1 VQELIAKVIPLIR
14 GTWRYRWVAL
24 ATMWVVALLGW
35 FVVAKLPDTYEA
47 RATVYVDTDSM
58 LRPLLRGMTV
68 EFDVGEKLGLM
79 ARQLLSRANLDK
91 VARQALVE
99 GRPLSDSEVNDLIGL
114 LERQIHLGQTHAV
127 RPSRP
132 APPDLYTIHFRDSD
146 PERAER
152 VVSALLNTFVQDTIG
167 DTRARSDMAQRFL
180 DDQISDYERRLVE
193 AETRL
198 QQYRREHIDMLPE
211 QGASYYQRLQ
221 TARQN
226 LEQVQLQMREAEYRR
241 NELTR
246 QLEGTPAGQRAV
258 GADGAPVQTPTEQR
272 LLTQQ
277 QRLDELLLRYTEE
290 HPDVAETRRSIEEL
304 ERQRDAELEL
314 VRSGAASAGTTTN
327 PLHQQLQLSLG
338 EVEAELA
345 ALRVRRDEFRSRE
358 SDLQRQIETLPEIEA
373 EMQRLNRNYEIYR
386 EQYNAMVTRR
396 ESARISEDVEQT
408 GEDVKF
414 RVIDPPRVPTRPIA
428 PPRLLLTAGVL
439 MAAAGAGLGLAL
451 LLSQLAPAVYGRR
464 MLREISGLPVFG
476 AVSRT
481 WTPQTR
487 RRRYLEISAFLFAG
501 GALLPVFLVVAY
513 LQMTGKGIGQLM
525 QVAGG

>member
-1 VQELIAKVIPLIR
+1 MQDLIAKLIPLIR
-14 GTWRYRWVAL
+14 GAWRYRWAAVG
-24 ATMWVVALLGW
+24 TMWVIAIAGW
-35 FVVAKLPDTYEA
+35 VVVSKLPDTYEA

-91 VARQALVE
+91 VARQALTD
-99 GRPLSDSEVNDLIGL
+99 GQNLSQTEIDEWILV
-114 LERQIHLGQTHAV
+114 LESQIHLGQSHAM

-132 APPDLYTIHFRDSD
+132 APPDLYTIHFRDND
-146 PERAER
+146 PLRAER

-180 DDQISDYERRLVE
+180 DDQIGDYERRLVE

-221 TARQN
+221 TARTN
-226 LEQVQLQMREAEYRR
+226 LEQVRLEMREAEYRR
-241 NELTR
+241 DELTR
-246 QLEGTPAGQRAV
+246 QLQGTPAGQRAV

-304 ERQRDAELEL
+304 ERQRDAEQEL

-345 ALRVRRDEFRSRE
+345 ALRVRRDEFTARE
-358 SDLQRQIETLPEIEA
+358 RQLQRQIETLPEIEA
-373 EMQRLNRNYEIYR
+373 ELQRLNRNYEIYR
-386 EQYNAMVTRR
+386 EQYNALVTRR

-414 RVIDPPRVPTRPIA
+414 RVIDPPRVPVRPIG
-428 PPRLLLTAGVL
+428 PPRLILTLGVL
-439 MAAAGAGLGLAL
+439 MAAGGAGLGLAL

-464 MLREISGLPVFG
+464 MLREVSGLPVFG

-481 WTPQTR
+481 WTPQAR
-487 RRRYLEISAFLFAG
+487 RRRYIEHGAFLFSVA
-501 GALLPVFLVVAY
+501 ALLPVFVVVAY
-513 LQMTGKGIGQLM
+513 VQLSGKGIGQLM
-525 QVAGG
+525 QIAGG